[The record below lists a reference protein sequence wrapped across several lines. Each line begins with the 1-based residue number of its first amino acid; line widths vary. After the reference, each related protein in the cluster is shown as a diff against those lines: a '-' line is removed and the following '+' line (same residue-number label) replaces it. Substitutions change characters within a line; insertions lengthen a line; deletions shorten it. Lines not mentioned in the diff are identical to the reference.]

1 MNPASFRCVPWML
14 VAASFVLAAIVP
26 AFAAPGPVELK
37 PPTAEAY
44 ERYVRLA
51 QARSDE
57 ELRRG
62 SPFLFIDALD
72 TVPREAAYAAL
83 RRGEVRIERL
93 ETRDADQAIWC
104 PDGMIHH
111 WVGVIFVPGATLGE
125 TLHLLQDYDHQTSYY
140 SPDVMRSRILEHSG
154 NDFRVYMRFRR
165 KKVITVVLDTEHE
178 IYYSPLDA
186 TRAHSRSATLRV
198 TEVENAGKPDETQK
212 PVGRDGGYLWRM
224 NTWWRFL
231 ERDGGTYV
239 QSESVSLTRSIPTGF
254 GWLIGPFVTSIPR
267 EALTFTLTATRSALT
282 QPRPGAAPAR

>member
-1 MNPASFRCVPWML
+1 ML
-14 VAASFVLAAIVP
+14 IAASFALAAIAP
-26 AFAAPGPVELK
+26 ACATPGPVELK
-37 PPTAEAY
+37 PPTTEAY
-44 ERYVRLA
+44 ERYVRLT
-51 QARSDE
+51 QARNDE
-57 ELRRG
+57 ELRLG
-62 SPFLFIDALD
+62 SPFLFLDALD

-83 RRGEVRIERL
+83 RRGEVRIER
-93 ETRDADQAIWC
+93 EARVAGQVIQC

-111 WVGVIFVPGATLGE
+111 WVGMIFVPGATLGE
-125 TLHLLQDYDHQTSYY
+125 TLRLLQDYNHQASYY
-140 SPDVMRSRILEHSG
+140 SPDVMRSRILAHSG

-178 IYYSPLDA
+178 IHYLLLDA

-198 TEVENAGKPDETQK
+198 TEVENPGKADETQK

-254 GWLIGPFVTSIPR
+254 GWLIRPFVTSIPR

-282 QPRPGAAPAR
+282 QPRPGSAPAR